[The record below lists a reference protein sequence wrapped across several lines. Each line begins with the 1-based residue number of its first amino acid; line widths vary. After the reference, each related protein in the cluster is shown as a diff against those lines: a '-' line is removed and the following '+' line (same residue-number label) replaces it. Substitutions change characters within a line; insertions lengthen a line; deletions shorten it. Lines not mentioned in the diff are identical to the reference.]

1 MRLLHTRTLQVIHF
15 VETSRNESQL
25 GAELNSHSTLSVPRY
40 AILSHTWE
48 DSEVTFQDMTSAD
61 DPDLEEAKK
70 KAGFGKIEKSCELAR
85 KAGIEYI
92 WIDTCCIDKTNSTE
106 LFEAINSMF
115 MWYRNAWICYVYLS
129 DAGGSSPVYSNP
141 RQDYWHL
148 FKWYRR
154 GWTLQELV
162 ASRHIAFYGSG
173 WGPLGTKEEHLLL
186 IAKATGIDAA
196 ILAAGDDL
204 EAHLARISVA
214 RRMHWLAYR
223 ETTRPEDMA
232 YCMLGIF
239 GISMP
244 VLYGEGD
251 RAFLRL
257 QEEILKTVDDQSLFA
272 WKEDDSLDYYRADY
286 GDSFRRWG
294 LLARSAADF
303 RVAASVARFRDT
315 RASRPAIHTTSRGVQ
330 TTLLMCEDRSYET
343 GDIFLAVLNCH
354 VGHIPGVYAGIR
366 LKRMT
371 STDEYVRIDTPQLFS
386 FCVVDAT
393 GQQDLGGFDLT
404 QEQDVLYELRLRIA
418 HRNWAPRTVFV
429 KQDIPAALPPG
440 LWLVPPPASVRA
452 AGHAGRVV
460 VYDVVPKDQWD
471 AATWTVQPTAAS
483 VDYWTGFSAAFSVG
497 FGGHTNADALVIVA
511 GARPIHSGG
520 IHPWEPW
527 CKVLPRSLCRDL
539 TGFVKKDGVAANTP
553 DFSQDLGVV
562 STIERTMLY
571 GQDMFLIKL
580 CPIVGR

>member
-1 MRLLHTRTLQVIHF
+1 MRLLHTRTLWVVNF
-15 VETSRNESQL
+15 VEKGCNASQL
-25 GAELNSHSTLSVPRY
+25 GAELNTHSSLAVPRY

-48 DSEVTFQDMTSAD
+48 DGEVTFQDMKKLT
-61 DPDLEEAKK
+61 EAKMK
-70 KAGFGKIEKSCELAR
+70 KGFGKIKKSCELAR
-85 KAGIEYI
+85 NAGIEYI

-115 MWYRNAWICYVYLS
+115 TWYRNAWVCYVYLS
-129 DAGGSSPVYSNP
+129 DAGISSPVYSNQ
-141 RQDYWHL
+141 RQDHRDQ
-148 FKWYRR
+148 FRWYRR

-162 ASRHIAFYGSG
+162 ASRHIEFYGAG
-173 WGPLGTKEEHLLL
+173 WESLGTKTDHLLL

-196 ILAAGDDL
+196 TLAAGDDL

-251 RAFLRL
+251 GAFLRL

-272 WKEDDSLDYYRADY
+272 WKEDDSLDYYRPDY

-315 RASRPAIHTTSRGVQ
+315 RAQRPAIQTTNRGVQ
-330 TTLLMCEDRSYET
+330 TTLLMCEDRSYDS
-343 GDIFLAVLNCH
+343 GDVFLAVLDCH

-386 FCVVDAT
+386 FCAIDPS

-404 QEQDVLYELRLRIA
+404 KEQDVLYELRPQTA

-429 KQDIPAALPPG
+429 RQDVPAALPPG

-452 AGHAGRVV
+452 TGHSGHVV

-471 AATWTVQPTAAS
+471 AATWTVQPTVAS
-483 VDYWTGFSAAFSVG
+483 VDYWTGFSAAFCVG
-497 FGGHTNADALVIVA
+497 FGKHIKADALVIVA
-511 GARPIHSGG
+511 GARPGHEGG
-520 IHPWEPW
+520 MQPW
-527 CKVLPRSLCRDL
+527 CKVLPRSLCRDVVDFIK
-539 TGFVKKDGVAANTP
+539 TNGVASNTP
-553 DFSQDLGVV
+553 DASQDLGVIT
-562 STIERTMLY
+562 TIEQTKLY
-571 GQDMFLIKL
+571 GQDMFLVKL
-580 CPIVGR
+580 LPVMGR